1 MQLNSKV
8 INKWQSS
15 PISTSTSLFSGLFP
29 LSSKIFCTPHQVTQF
44 LEGPT
49 PFNKWGGVPTMFYR
63 CVNQLLI
70 MRSDYVGYI
79 MGAAVAHLN
88 SALIKYFVK
97 LVGE

>member
-1 MQLNSKV
+1 
-8 INKWQSS
+8 
-15 PISTSTSLFSGLFP
+15 
-29 LSSKIFCTPHQVTQF
+29 
-44 LEGPT
+44 
-49 PFNKWGGVPTMFYR
+49 MFYR